1 MYEDRTSAEVI
12 ADSIWD
18 GVRLVSFRATLPTI
32 VQFHLL
38 RHRAFSFSFASMRA
52 IPLKRQ
58 IELVR
63 ETPFYPQKW
72 PKNQPGMSASENFED
87 EVEIHDIMTEWE
99 GSLEEVLRSA
109 EGLAKLGVHK
119 EIASRLLLPFSWS
132 TCIISSTMPGLD
144 NFFAQRD
151 HEDAQPEIRTLA
163 KAMRKALDEST
174 PTRAIVH
181 IPFDRG
187 IYSLGGAD
195 HPAIVRAVAR
205 CARVSYGRE
214 MEEKTYEEDANLVAR
229 LIKSK
234 HWSPLE
240 HVGVVIPNPNWEDM
254 SPDENIMRYHYTAG
268 NFESP
273 FSQLRHHWRDFLPS
287 IAARVNVK

>member
-1 MYEDRTSAEVI
+1 MYEDKTSAEVI
-12 ADSIWD
+12 ADSTWD

-63 ETPFYPQKW
+63 KTPFFPQQW
-72 PKNQPGMSASENFED
+72 PKNQSGMSASENLTGIKEEMSQAAWALAGAD
-87 EVEIHDIMTEWE
+87 AIHA
-99 GSLEEVLRSA
+99 A
-109 EGLAKLGVHK
+109 EKLGEFGVHK

-132 TCIISSTMPGLD
+132 TCIISTTLPGLD

-163 KAMRKALDEST
+163 KAMRKALGEST
-174 PTRAIVH
+174 PKASSWH
-181 IPFDRG
+181 IPFGHHYAMGLEKSMIR
-187 IYSLGGAD
+187 S
-195 HPAIVRAVAR
+195 VAH

-214 MEEKTYEEDANLVAR
+214 MEEKTHEEDVNLVTR
-229 LIKSK
+229 LIKGQ
-234 HWSPLE
+234 HWSPYE
-240 HVGVVIPNPNWEDM
+240 HVSAVDITGDLN
-254 SPDENIMRYHYTAG
+254 HAG
-268 NFESP
+268 NFSP
-273 FSQLRHHWRDFLPS
+273 PWAQLRHNWRKFLPS
-287 IAARVNVK
+287 IAAKIDTDRSIGVQ